1 MSLATYSDL
10 KSAIANWTKRADLTS
25 YLDDIIRIAELRIQ
39 REVQTKDTEADL
51 AVTVNGSTG
60 TASIP
65 ADFLSLKSAYVD
77 ITGGQALVNGSPD
90 QIRQHRQTGSL
101 KYGVPKYIAQQGSNF
116 IFWPTPQA
124 DYVIKGSYYR
134 TPGTLS
140 TGVYDLFTNNPDLY
154 LYACLAET
162 APFLKDDKRIPIW
175 ETQYQKIKNQVL
187 SDDVNYRYGGRLQI
201 T

>member
-51 AVTVNGSTG
+51 DVTVNGSTG

-77 ITGGQALVNGSPD
+77 ITGGQALVNGSTD

-116 IFWPTPQA
+116 LFWPVPQA

-187 SDDVNYRYGGRLQI
+187 RDDVNYRFGGRLQI